1 MNTAQQ
7 KHFDSLYQEHINALT
22 RQGKSKVTIESYAR
36 SVRRITTAFDK
47 SPDQLSLNDIKDH
60 FAHLIATHSWSTVK
74 IDKWPAVLLQTRP
87 R

>member
-7 KHFDSLYQEHINALT
+7 KHFDALYEQHNNALT

-47 SPDQLSLNDIKDH
+47 SPVNYY
-60 FAHLIATHSWSTVK
+60 STTLRTTS
-74 IDKWPAVLLQTRP
+74 PT
-87 R
+87 